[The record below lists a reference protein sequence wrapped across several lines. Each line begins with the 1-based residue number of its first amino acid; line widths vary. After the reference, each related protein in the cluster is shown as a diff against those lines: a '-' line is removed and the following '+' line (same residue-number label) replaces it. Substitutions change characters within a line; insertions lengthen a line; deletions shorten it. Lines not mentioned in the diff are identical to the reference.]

1 MVIDTSAI
9 VALLF
14 GEPEAQT
21 FAELIEADPARLISS
36 ASVLEAAIM
45 VASEF
50 GGQGEREL
58 DLLLQKAAVE
68 IAPFTADQLAAARF
82 AYDTYGKGRHPAAL
96 NLGDCFSYA
105 LSRTTGEPLLYK
117 GQDSRGP
124 M

>member
-68 IAPFTADQLAAARF
+68 ITLHR
-82 AYDTYGKGRHPAAL
+82 
-96 NLGDCFSYA
+96 
-105 LSRTTGEPLLYK
+105 
-117 GQDSRGP
+117 
-124 M
+124 

>member
-1 MVIDTSAI
+1 
-9 VALLF
+9 
-14 GEPEAQT
+14 
-21 FAELIEADPARLISS
+21 
-36 ASVLEAAIM
+36 M

-50 GGQGEREL
+50 GEQGEREL

-96 NLGDCFSYA
+96 NFGDCFSYA

-117 GQDSRGP
+117 GQDFTRTDVTACSA
-124 M
+124 